1 MTRNRQLFAICL
13 AALFV
18 TTCGRTSPP
27 SAGSTPAAAEP
38 GFIPGLGEL
47 MSLQQMR
54 HVKLWLAGEVANWE
68 LADYEVD
75 ELGEGFDDII
85 KFPPDA
91 QGLTCRPEG
100 CDSAHGDPAPCGRAG
115 GGEPKRLRRVHTGVR
130 RAHRG
135 MQRLPSGDELRLQ
148 SGSTPCVESVSEP
161 VVRGATTMRGLRS
174 LQAEAIQGDRSSIA
188 TAMRLRRRL

>member
-115 GGEPKRLRRVHTGVR
+115 GGEPKDSAAFTRAYDALTAACNDCHRATNFGFNQVQRPASNPYPNQLFAAPRR
-130 RAHRG
+130 
-135 MQRLPSGDELRLQ
+135 
-148 SGSTPCVESVSEP
+148 
-161 VVRGATTMRGLRS
+161 
-174 LQAEAIQGDRSSIA
+174 
-188 TAMRLRRRL
+188 